1 MEREESATVAISICP
16 WPSRRSSQLL
26 GFSTSFLFC
35 RQNVW
40 LWGHACAHGHA
51 ASMSD
56 GPIPR
61 VLFFIFL
68 RLRCCL
74 FVRFPSLTL
83 AAAVAA
89 CAGFR
94 VACVF
99 TLNVFRVSL
108 VCVSLQKKK
117 KNEADP
123 VVKSVVSRCPRFLC
137 NDFPFLRTTS
147 RISTKPHCE
156 PHVYC
161 RTARWAMHR
170 HRSHTFTEIHAALIS
185 PRVPQGAP
193 KCSGRVISPTL
204 HTVSPP
210 EAGCGQAPPLEPG
223 SSTHPRPSSFLP
235 LAGLRKPRRH

>member
-1 MEREESATVAISICP
+1 
-16 WPSRRSSQLL
+16 
-26 GFSTSFLFC
+26 
-35 RQNVW
+35 
-40 LWGHACAHGHA
+40 
-51 ASMSD
+51 MSD
-56 GPIPR
+56 RGVR
-61 VLFFIFL
+61 SHAFFAS
-68 RLRCCL
+68 L
-74 FVRFPSLTL
+74 FVRFPSL

-108 VCVSLQKKK
+108 VCVSLQKRKRITLI
-117 KNEADP
+117 P
-123 VVKSVVSRCPRFLC
+123 GCVSRCPRFLC